1 MYDNIEL
8 DYDLSDFPNFVDANI
23 ISADYNGLKLTETE
37 LNNLN
42 ENRDFVHDC
51 VMDSIF

>member
-1 MYDNIEL
+1 MV
-8 DYDLSDFPNFVDANI
+8 FNFSYEPFI
-23 ISADYNGLKLTETE
+23 ISAYYNGLKLTETE

-51 VMDSIF
+51 IMDSIF

>member
-8 DYDLSDFPNFVDANI
+8 EYDLIDFPDFVDANI

-37 LNNLN
+37 LKKLN

-51 VMDSIF
+51 IMDSIF